1 MVLIKPEKSGN
12 NRKTNRSK
20 MSTQV
25 TMTGNLTSDPTMRVT
40 KTGSSILSMGIAVTR
55 RWRDKQDNWEE
66 QTSFFDVTAFGDLA
80 DNAAASLG
88 KGAKVVVVGRMEQQ
102 EWQDKNDGSTKK
114 KIVVIAD
121 DVAISLRRASVDS
134 ITRNPTKG
142 DGQFQ
147 KAGYTKAPSSTLLP
161 EEEPF

>member
-1 MVLIKPEKSGN
+1 
-12 NRKTNRSK
+12 

-134 ITRNPTKG
+134 ITKNPTKC

-147 KAGYTKAPSSTLLP
+147 KAGYTKAPSSTLLA